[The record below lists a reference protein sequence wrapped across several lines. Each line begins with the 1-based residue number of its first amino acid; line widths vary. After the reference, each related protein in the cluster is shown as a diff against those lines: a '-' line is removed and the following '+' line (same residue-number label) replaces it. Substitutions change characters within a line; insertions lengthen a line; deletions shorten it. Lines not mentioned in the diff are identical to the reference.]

1 MSLGDPFDY
10 TLADFHMGHDT
21 DPLAPMPDFVE
32 WRSAAPEMHGLMERT
47 LTAAA
52 DARTVLDFEG
62 ADQPVINLASLDYLG
77 ICRLADAVRAQQEA
91 LESWGSGAC
100 GVPLLSGMTRLH
112 RELQDEMSRLNG
124 KGGTILFTS
133 GYAGALGICSALLR
147 RGDVAV
153 LDEYAHMS
161 WVDGAKMA
169 GAAHV
174 TFAHNDAE
182 ALASTLERHVGRRR
196 AVVVDGLYSMD
207 GDLADLPAL
216 LDVCDEHGVGMI
228 VDEAHAMF
236 ALGERGGGATEHFGE
251 QERVRLV
258 FGTFSKALSVLGAF
272 ASGDA
277 GLVDYVRYY
286 GHPYA
291 FSAALP
297 PATVAGITAAVRNVV
312 PDGARRRRLA
322 ENAEYLRAR
331 LREAGLDTGASE
343 SHIVPV
349 IVGDDRRTLYEGAR
363 ELMRRGIFVAPVDY
377 PAVPMDRVRFR
388 CAVSA
393 GHTRD
398 ELDRAIEAIVDV
410 LAPIRTER

>member
-124 KGGTILFTS
+124 S
-133 GYAGALGICSALLR
+133 
-147 RGDVAV
+147 GDVAV

-286 GHPYA
+286 GHPYV